1 MKKANRSPYAIRKL
15 KGAHAKENDLVA
27 VYCLL
32 IQSILEYGSVAF
44 MHLPNYLSNT
54 LEGVQKRALLII
66 YPDSSY
72 DVGLRRSNLTTLVS

>member
-1 MKKANRSPYAIRKL
+1 MKKANRRPYAIRKL

-44 MHLPNYLSNT
+44 VHLPNYLSNT